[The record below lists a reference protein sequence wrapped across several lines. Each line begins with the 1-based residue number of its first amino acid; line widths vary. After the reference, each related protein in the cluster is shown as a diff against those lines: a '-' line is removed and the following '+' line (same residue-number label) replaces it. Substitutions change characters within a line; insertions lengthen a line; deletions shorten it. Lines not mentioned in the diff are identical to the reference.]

1 MAPTGVEELGLG
13 VGSFAD
19 GTPVKEVLEAGMVR
33 EKTASRELLKPPRG
47 CVRVAPPVA
56 LSAVNEISNHESK
69 KHTFRLSSDTRS
81 AVPDTALMYYSN
93 DRPT

>member
-47 CVRVAPPVA
+47 CVRV
-56 LSAVNEISNHESK
+56 
-69 KHTFRLSSDTRS
+69 RGQ
-81 AVPDTALMYYSN
+81 
-93 DRPT
+93 